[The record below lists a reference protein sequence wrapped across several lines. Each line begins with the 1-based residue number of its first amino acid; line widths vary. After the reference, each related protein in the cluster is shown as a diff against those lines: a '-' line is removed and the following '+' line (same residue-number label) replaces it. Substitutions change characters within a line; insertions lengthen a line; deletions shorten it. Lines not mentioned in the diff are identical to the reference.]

1 MRVIWFVQS
10 CAVLVA
16 INLQSAVSI
25 AGPLDEIEKPSET
38 DNATPTPTPNPNPT
52 PNPIPNPIP
61 NSTPNPIPTPVPQ
74 QTGGVLVFG
83 ARLVSNMENGF
94 HIMEHGYKAV
104 CVDSQGVVAQARMDI
119 YAAVNGEVADVSGG
133 SGYTPVTLR
142 PALEYLRAG
151 ATTGSCEFKVCLP
164 KAETTPGTDIAC
176 DERVNKGVVGVDK
189 ERPVELHLQGVPYSV
204 TGKDIDI
211 KTKFPLVSA
220 FHPVFGFAAPG
231 KAFND
236 FQSPLVINFS
246 KSEKLDLVDVWDSK
260 RDIKFD
266 MIADGEAVRT
276 GWIGKQAGFLALDM
290 NANGKIDNGLE
301 LFGEYSQGAKSRDDG
316 RRWDNGFLALAQFD
330 LNRDGQINE
339 KDEIFGRLVIWQD
352 KNLDGKSQKS
362 ELLSMK
368 KSHIKT
374 ISLAYGDAS
383 VNGKPEKVEGNEVRL
398 VSTITLDNGQKRTI
412 SDVWFRQR
420 RFADRP
426 LASTGLDK

>member
-1 MRVIWFVQS
+1 MRVSWIVQS
-10 CAVLVA
+10 YAVFLA
-16 INLQSAVSI
+16 LNIQSRVSN
-25 AGPLDEIEKPSET
+25 AGPLDEIEKPKET
-38 DNATPTPTPNPNPT
+38 DNSTPTPNPNPT
-52 PNPIPNPIP
+52 PTPIPNPIP
-61 NSTPNPIPTPVPQ
+61 NDIPAPVPQ
-74 QTGGVLVFG
+74 QAGGVLVFG

-119 YAAVNGEVADVSGG
+119 YAAVNGEVADSTGS

-164 KAETTPGTDIAC
+164 KADTTPGTDITC
-176 DERVNKGVVGVDK
+176 DERVNKGIFGVDK
-189 ERPVELHLQGVPYSV
+189 ERPVTLHLQGVPYSV
-204 TGKDIDI
+204 AGKDIDI
-211 KTKFPLVSA
+211 KTNFPLVSA

-266 MIADGEAVRT
+266 MIADGAAVRT
-276 GWIGKQAGFLALDM
+276 GWIGKQAGFLALDL
-290 NANGKIDNGLE
+290 NGNGKIDNGLE
-301 LFGEYSQGAKSRDDG
+301 LFGEYSQGAKPRDDG

-330 LNRDGQINE
+330 LNRDGQIDE
-339 KDEIFGRLVIWQD
+339 KDEIFGRLVVWQD

-362 ELLSMK
+362 ELLSLK
-368 KSHIKT
+368 KSHVKT

-383 VNGKPEKVEGNEVRL
+383 ANGKPVKVEGNEVRL
-398 VSTITLDNGQKRTI
+398 VSSITLDNGEKRTV
-412 SDVWFRQR
+412 SDVWFRQ
-420 RFADRP
+420 
-426 LASTGLDK
+426 SKG